1 MHIINNENKPP
12 TIVNKYNS
20 IYFEK
25 DISER
30 CMIFLVYFYVIN
42 AAVCVLVRYYV
53 KNPSNITNKFSQ
65 FL

>member
-25 DISER
+25 DISDKSIKFL
-30 CMIFLVYFYVIN
+30 IFFYLFN
-42 AAVCVLVRYYV
+42 TVLCIILKYQI
-53 KNPSNITNKFSQ
+53 KNP
-65 FL
+65 